1 MLLQNRTHRD
11 GTGYVIVEQDGRI
24 TGTVIAR
31 LIRTDR
37 IGIAF
42 QADLTDVPRAEHA
55 TELLRRFLAS
65 RAEAT

>member
-31 LIRTDR
+31 LI
-37 IGIAF
+37 
-42 QADLTDVPRAEHA
+42 HA